1 MPTFT
6 KSRFFE
12 ATMALARSDGAF
24 FDDHF
29 SALGLRRGMD
39 VLVHS
44 RLVTFG
50 RITGGAP
57 TIYEA
62 LRRAI
67 GEEGTIAVPTYT
79 FQLGPEGVF
88 DPASTPSIGF
98 GAFSD
103 WVRQHPGTQRGICPI
118 HGNSANGPRADA
130 IANADETR
138 SVGPGSSF
146 DAMHQTNF
154 QLLLLGCSFQQGAT
168 FVHHVEAEVGVPY
181 RQWLELP
188 RQVRASDG
196 GVRKISVRYYGRAKE
211 SPWHPHLHDLQK
223 SMTKESQVATA
234 PAPYGQSI
242 FVSLDT
248 LFHSTAA
255 FIKENPFGVV
265 SQTTD

>member
-1 MPTFT
+1 MT
-6 KSRFFE
+6 
-12 ATMALARSDGAF
+12 LAECDGAF

-29 SALGLRRGMD
+29 SALGFRRGME

-44 RLVTFG
+44 RLVSFG
-50 RITGGAP
+50 RIAGGAP

-67 GEEGTIAVPTYT
+67 GEEATIAVPTYT
-79 FQLGPEGVF
+79 FQLGPEDVF
-88 DPASTPSIGF
+88 DPAKTPSVGF
-98 GAFSD
+98 GAFSE
-103 WVRQHPGTQRGICPI
+103 WVRQHPKTLRGICPV
-118 HGNSANGPRADA
+118 HGTSANGPKADA
-130 IANADETR
+130 VANADETK

-146 DAMHQTNF
+146 DAMYQSNF

-188 RQVRASDG
+188 RQVCTSDG
-196 GVRKISVRYYGRAKE
+196 GARQISVRYYGRVKE

-223 SMTKESQVATA
+223 SMIEEGQVTTT

-242 FVSLDT
+242 FVPLET
-248 LFHSTAA
+248 LFQSTAA
-255 FIKENPFGVV
+255 FIKENPFGIV
-265 SQTTD
+265 SRTTD